1 MNFLTNIFDF
11 NNPGS
16 KVKKFAKAAYIISL
30 FLIVMITSL
39 AEFLALVALFKSG
52 IEVGEMIIYLV
63 LFLILAPIVLVL
75 VFLIA
80 LFALWLPCIVLY
92 MLGDNNE
99 RLTYIESNTQKTA
112 VNAEDT
118 GNREKANNIE
128 NLNFKEYLKKPV
140 GRFAEK
146 IKKKTEQVKVKSE
159 ASEVPQTEAPKDLD
173 AALIEKPEKCN
184 MDPKLLAYKLTF
196 ALKFETLDGML
207 NYLKDTEDDR
217 VQEIIKQPRTLIRNL
232 VIEYADELNKR
243 I

>member
-11 NNPGS
+11 NNPGC
-16 KVKKFAKAAYIISL
+16 KVKKFAKVAYIISL
-30 FLIVMITSL
+30 FSIVMNTSL
-39 AEFLALVALFKSG
+39 AEFIGLVALFKSG

-63 LFLILAPIVLVL
+63 LFLIIAPIVLVL

-80 LFALWLPCIVLY
+80 LFALWLPFIVLY
-92 MLGDNNE
+92 TFGDNNE

-112 VNAEDT
+112 VNTEDT
-118 GNREKANNIE
+118 GNREKANDFGSI
-128 NLNFKEYLKKPV
+128 NFKEYLKKPV

-159 ASEVPQTEAPKDLD
+159 VSEATQAEATNELD
-173 AALIEKPEKCN
+173 VAQINKPEKGN
-184 MDPKLLAYKLTF
+184 MDPKLLAYKLNF

-207 NYLKDTEDDR
+207 NYLKDVEDDR
-217 VQEIIKQPRTLIRNL
+217 VQEIIKQPRTLIKNL
-232 VIEYADELNKR
+232 VIEYADELDKR